1 MIGDLKHYGLIHVY
15 KSRMKIG
22 SLLLLT
28 TLILGLFRSPAPAQD
43 NVPSRAMATA
53 QLLAGI
59 QPASGDPVIDRF
71 AALDCWKEH
80 RQWMEGQWAQVR
92 ARIGAMEQWRAQE
105 VRLYD
110 APARSLIYPF
120 SGPDFLNAYEMA
132 PDHARYVFFS
142 LERPGALPDLSTF
155 TGGQFKQLLQD
166 VRGAFRDIFERN
178 YFITDFMTKQLA
190 TPQLSGTVPIMAT
203 MMALLD
209 LKIVRVENYD
219 LFPEQTRAYDK
230 PAAIRPRKLMRGARI
245 EFVNS
250 KSGKTQQLYYFSLD
264 VSDKALEFYPG
275 FLDWVGRQR
284 PATAFLKSA
293 SYLLH
298 DAQFSKTRDMLLA
311 SADTIIQDDTGIPY
325 RFLTRSPWHVRIY
338 GRYTKPLKALNYGYQ
353 PDLEVAYQKIQETPP
368 LAFPFGYHW
377 RTQRSGIMVAVREL
391 KTN

>member
-1 MIGDLKHYGLIHVY
+1 MKPYGLIHVY
-15 KSRMKIG
+15 KDRMKIG
-22 SLLLLT
+22 SFLLITALT
-28 TLILGLFRSPAPAQD
+28 LGLFHSSALAQD
-43 NVPSRAMATA
+43 NNVPSRTTATA

-59 QPASGDPVIDRF
+59 PPAPGDPVIDRF
-71 AALDCWKEH
+71 TAMDCWKEH

-92 ARIGAMEQWRAQE
+92 ARLGAMEQWRAQE

-142 LERPGALPDLSTF
+142 LERPGALPDLSTY

-178 YFITDFMTKQLA
+178 YFITDYMTKQLA
-190 TPQLSGTVPIMAT
+190 TPQLSGAVPIMST

-245 EFVNS
+245 EFVNP

-275 FLDWVGRQR
+275 FTDWVGRQR
-284 PATAFLKSA
+284 PATVFLKSA

-298 DAQFSKTRDMLLA
+298 DGQFSKTRDMLLA

-325 RFLTRSPWHVRIY
+325 RFLARSPWHVRIY
-338 GRYTKPLKALNYGYQ
+338 GRYAKPLKALSYGYQ
-353 PDLEVAYQKIQETPP
+353 PDLEAAYQKIQETPP